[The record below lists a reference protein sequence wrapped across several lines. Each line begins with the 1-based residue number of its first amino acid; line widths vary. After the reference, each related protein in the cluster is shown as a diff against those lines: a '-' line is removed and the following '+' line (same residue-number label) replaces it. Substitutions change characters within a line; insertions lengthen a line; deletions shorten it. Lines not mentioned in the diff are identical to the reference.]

1 MGDACKKDTELLPKV
16 IANLQLMLGDQAVA
30 VQKRVIQ
37 AMTHLYRATLRY
49 LAEVKVVG
57 ERMEAAWGLMCN
69 IKEIIV
75 ELVESDNDGIR
86 TMTVKFMETV
96 VLLQTRREPESV
108 AKDNDFCLDSI
119 PLGLKLVRPR
129 RLEEEA
135 VRIFDML
142 VKYHGSAHISSAN
155 LMTCMG
161 SLTNI
166 AKLRPFFMAKVITA
180 LEMLQANL
188 PPTLAKSQV
197 SSVRKHLKNQLL
209 ALLRHPTA
217 AEHFFSNMTTLLTD
231 LGAGRDEVMRAMPQ
245 YEEMKRKAKRKER
258 EALAKAKEVEESTA
272 PKRPEIDIPDEEA
285 SDDEDAA
292 DETKSVKTPIEES
305 AVDIT
310 EKWVQSRLTDP
321 RFATDLVLA
330 SMPLLPTVMPPHF
343 NNTYTPIAAAGTEG
357 QVRHVSRLLA
367 TQLTAAGL
375 GPGVKKEKEMRER
388 GGSVN
393 REREEEE
400 EEPARGIS
408 TVVGMTT
415 VGEEGEERKEKVK
428 LMPAGLTGKKRNART
443 LKLTEVTKP
452 ISESGKKAMILS
464 AVQRIL
470 KAEKA
475 AVAGGIPD
483 VRSKIITTL
492 AATFSMDV
500 RGTLLDFIFADLV
513 SRADLAFSWLFEE
526 YCFYQNFRNVS
537 GLLNRKPG
545 DDSSYNDILCSLIK
559 GVSEKSE
566 VGQHDRELIMRRLY
580 LESPIITD
588 DAIILLK
595 EFCQTGTGALAGV
608 NLMKDLVMKRPT
620 KQLNFLNSILE
631 FCSHEDLDVRNTALG
646 TVTQLFDRGEY
657 DNIIEEY
664 SVMYLR
670 FLLLARPPDMLFGD
684 DRGRPVVV
692 ASWTEEMIRVCLH
705 LYLAILPRSQKLLS
719 HLADV
724 YTATTGDIKRTIL
737 RILEPP
743 IREIGMESPEL
754 LSLVENCPK
763 GSETLVTRIIHI
775 LTERT
780 APSPDLVNKVR
791 DLYAKRVADVRFLI
805 PVLNGLTRQEVNAA
819 LPKLIKLNPVVVK
832 EVFNRLLGTSSSS
845 HTGAMT
851 PADLMIALHNIDP
864 AKCDMKTVIKAT
876 GLCFQEKN
884 VYTMEVLTIVLQQ
897 LMEQKEIPL
906 LLMRTVIQSLALYPH
921 LMGFT
926 MNILQRLIV
935 KQVWKQKTLWDGF
948 IKCCQRTKPQSFTIM
963 LQLPSPQLHNLLQ
976 QAEDLRDPLLVH
988 VQGFTEAQRQHV
1000 PAAIMSVL
1008 YNEDGET
1015 DKHKD
1020 TAVLLERQ
1028 EINSNKDSATVN
1040 VAAL

>member
-1 MGDACKKDTELLPKV
+1 MLNTAQLSSSADSAKLDNLRKVQEIIVNREPDLLDNFLDEVLAFQTDRSQDVRKFVVGFIEDACKKDTELLPKV

-49 LAEVKVVG
+49 LAEAKVVG

-108 AKDNDFCLDSI
+108 AKENDFCLDSI

-209 ALLRHPTA
+209 ALLRHPTT

-272 PKRPEIDIPDEEA
+272 PKRPKIDIPDEEA

-400 EEPARGIS
+400 EPARGIS

-475 AVAGGIPD
+475 AVAGGVPD
-483 VRSKIITTL
+483 VRNKIITTL

-566 VGQHDRELIMRRLY
+566 VSLSAMFALYGCDKLPHCWQVGQHDRELIMRRLY

-670 FLLLARPPDMLFGD
+670 YGAIDLFSYLKFYSFQV
-684 DRGRPVVV
+684 P
-692 ASWTEEMIRVCLH
+692 ASC
-705 LYLAILPRSQKLLS
+705 
-719 HLADV
+719 
-724 YTATTGDIKRTIL
+724 
-737 RILEPP
+737 
-743 IREIGMESPEL
+743 
-754 LSLVENCPK
+754 
-763 GSETLVTRIIHI
+763 
-775 LTERT
+775 
-780 APSPDLVNKVR
+780 
-791 DLYAKRVADVRFLI
+791 
-805 PVLNGLTRQEVNAA
+805 
-819 LPKLIKLNPVVVK
+819 
-832 EVFNRLLGTSSSS
+832 SSS
-845 HTGAMT
+845 
-851 PADLMIALHNIDP
+851 
-864 AKCDMKTVIKAT
+864 
-876 GLCFQEKN
+876 
-884 VYTMEVLTIVLQQ
+884 
-897 LMEQKEIPL
+897 
-906 LLMRTVIQSLALYPH
+906 
-921 LMGFT
+921 
-926 MNILQRLIV
+926 
-935 KQVWKQKTLWDGF
+935 
-948 IKCCQRTKPQSFTIM
+948 
-963 LQLPSPQLHNLLQ
+963 
-976 QAEDLRDPLLVH
+976 
-988 VQGFTEAQRQHV
+988 
-1000 PAAIMSVL
+1000 
-1008 YNEDGET
+1008 
-1015 DKHKD
+1015 
-1020 TAVLLERQ
+1020 
-1028 EINSNKDSATVN
+1028 
-1040 VAAL
+1040 